1 MDVAHASARFSVPRR
16 DSSRRTGPDRSGIP
30 SSGTLEACAT
40 AIAARDPCLTP
51 SPPQV
56 YGVGRTSRRIRMP
69 ALARPHRL
77 LLGLCLM
84 SGLVCGQTLSTI
96 RGTATDATGAVV
108 VGVRVSVREI
118 RTNVKVRTVATDSNG
133 NYEVPDLVTGLY
145 EIRAEAAGFKTYVAE
160 NIVLEGAQIR
170 RVDMTLQL
178 GAIVEQVTV
187 EAGAAL
193 ITTDSAQISSGVKR
207 AIYDQTPL
215 VRIYYPQ
222 ALLAT
227 LAGVES
233 EASGFNLRING
244 QPTSQAALGMD
255 GMTNDGT
262 GNLINRLDFSEIT
275 VTGANNTADQAPAPN
290 YNIISKRGTN
300 QL

>member
-1 MDVAHASARFSVPRR
+1 VR
-16 DSSRRTGPDRSGIP
+16 
-30 SSGTLEACAT
+30 
-40 AIAARDPCLTP
+40 
-51 SPPQV
+51 
-56 YGVGRTSRRIRMP
+56 
-69 ALARPHRL
+69 
-77 LLGLCLM
+77 
-84 SGLVCGQTLSTI
+84 
-96 RGTATDATGAVV
+96 ATDRWQTA
-108 VGVRVSVREI
+108 
-118 RTNVKVRTVATDSNG
+118 
-133 NYEVPDLVTGLY
+133 
-145 EIRAEAAGFKTYVAE
+145 
-160 NIVLEGAQIR
+160 
-170 RVDMTLQL
+170 M
-178 GAIVEQVTV
+178 
-187 EAGAAL
+187 
-193 ITTDSAQISSGVKR
+193 GVKLP
-207 AIYDQTPL
+207 INDKPPL

-262 GNLINRLDFSEIT
+262 VNLINRLDFSEIT